1 MSSVILELRSA
12 EGGLDAKQLVEQQA
26 AIYARLA
33 ARRHL

>member
-1 MSSVILELRSA
+1 MSIVEIRA
-12 EGGLDAKQLVEQQA
+12 AIGGLDSKDLVEQQA